1 MEKLIKVS
9 CFGHVVPSISFG
21 WSPKLLCNLVSRW
34 CEISVMRDG
43 FSLEFQRVRISVAQE
58 FLRAGL
64 DGSRF
69 VMIDKRQFGALY
81 RSIFG
86 MFSGGYLDNLT
97 RCSAVAFLR
106 SYRSIFV
113 SLFPEQ
119 VSRYDY
125 LHVKVCAPY

>member
-1 MEKLIKVS
+1 MEKLIKIS
-9 CFGHVVPSISFG
+9 CHGHVQPAILFG
-21 WSPKLLCNLVSRW
+21 WSPKLICNLVSRW

-43 FSLEFQRVRISVAQE
+43 FSMDFQRVRISVAQE

-86 MFSGGYLDNLT
+86 MYSGGYLDNLSL
-97 RCSAVAFLR
+97 CSAVAFLR
-106 SYRSIFV
+106 SYRSTFV
-113 SLFPEQ
+113 DLFPEQ
-119 VSRYDY
+119 SSRYDIEQ
-125 LHVKVCAPY
+125 VKVSAAY